1 MGNIALLIALASL
14 LALLFFLIRGVVWK
28 TKGREGAKHQFKRS
42 LISFVVMIVA
52 MIIFGATTEPPKETA
67 KESKQEQ
74 QTEEQKPEKTTNK
87 QETKPA
93 VVQPKEKK
101 EEPKEAEVKKEDPAK
116 KDEPKKQEK
125 TIDEVVK
132 EIIYDKVGKKSNY
145 GKKRIIELQVND
157 NLGTPDKTDKIII
170 AKLYADENLTTNM
183 TRDGILM
190 DSKDLFQELFKHKEI
205 SETVLMWN
213 LTLVDQYGNESVDT
227 VLKVGLDR
235 ATADKINWKNF
246 HYKNFENI
254 APQYF
259 VHPAL
264 LKE

>member
-1 MGNIALLIALASL
+1 MG
-14 LALLFFLIRGVVWK
+14 
-28 TKGREGAKHQFKRS
+28 EKR
-42 LISFVVMIVA
+42 V
-52 MIIFGATTEPPKETA
+52 
-67 KESKQEQ
+67 
-74 QTEEQKPEKTTNK
+74 
-87 QETKPA
+87 
-93 VVQPKEKK
+93 
-101 EEPKEAEVKKEDPAK
+101 
-116 KDEPKKQEK
+116 
-125 TIDEVVK
+125 
-132 EIIYDKVGKKSNY
+132 
-145 GKKRIIELQVND
+145 IELQVND

-190 DSKDLFQELFKHKEI
+190 DSKDLFQEMFKHKEI
-205 SETVLMWN
+205 SEAVLMWN

-246 HYKNFENI
+246 YYKNFENI